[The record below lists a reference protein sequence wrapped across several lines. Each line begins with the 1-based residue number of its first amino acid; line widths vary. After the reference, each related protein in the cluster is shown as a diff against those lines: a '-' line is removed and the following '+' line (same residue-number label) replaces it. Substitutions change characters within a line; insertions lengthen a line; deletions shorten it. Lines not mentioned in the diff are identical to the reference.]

1 MNYYNLLSFKVMYEM
16 TRNIMNISYILS
28 MVGFEHIKYWALNR
42 DHYRLVVNIADK
54 ISRFNIIYVKIFQG
68 ICNNSRILSKE
79 EQAYLLKFTDNVP
92 FSDGEVD
99 YELLNYIGD
108 KYPEIE
114 IDLKPINSGVCAIVY
129 KGKYT
134 YQKEHLG
141 EGDDSGERKDICV
154 KILKKGIRERVDSAI
169 GDLKLLFWMFDYI
182 PYLRDINLSSL
193 LNNNKQMFIDQMD
206 FTMEAAAQTLF
217 REKYSE
223 VDWLKIPEI
232 IRLGD
237 GSGLYQDRMICMEYV
252 EGMKLSSLTSE
263 DKTHFSRLLYRLA
276 LSSAL
281 FYNAIHA
288 DLHSGNMLFVKE
300 VDVNVND
307 DKDKDKDIGTES
319 GYKYRYRL
327 VILDFGLCIFPSAD
341 NQALLYTLLKDMFVK
356 KSIAFESLINNVM
369 VAPLSPRMCIDS
381 LVRDMSV
388 SLKNRIISEINREF
402 QTHMLNNYFGPD
414 SIINMN
420 IVLRKY
426 GLQYSPEADK
436 LFLSIAVAGETGK
449 SLSPDWI
456 DIMGDELKKFQ
467 KIYEMFE
474 F

>member
-1 MNYYNLLSFKVMYEM
+1 MNFYNLLYSRTLYDMARHI
-16 TRNIMNISYILS
+16 TNITYILS
-28 MVGFEHIKYWALNR
+28 MVGFEYIKYWALNR
-42 DHYRLVVNIADK
+42 HHYRLVVNIVDK

-92 FSDGEVD
+92 FSDHEID
-99 YELLNYIGD
+99 YELLNYIGN
-108 KYPEIE
+108 KYPELK

-141 EGDDSGERKDICV
+141 ERDDSGERKDICV
-154 KILKKGIRERVDSAI
+154 KVLKKGIRERVDSAI

-193 LNNNKQMFIDQMD
+193 LNNNKQMFIDQTD
-206 FTMEAAAQTLF
+206 FTMEATAQTLF

-252 EGMKLSSLTSE
+252 EGMKLSSLISE
-263 DKTHFSRLLYRLA
+263 DKPHFSRLLYRLA

-288 DLHSGNMLFVKE
+288 DLHSGNMLFVK
-300 VDVNVND
+300 DVNA
-307 DKDKDKDIGTES
+307 DKDIGSES
-319 GYKYRYRL
+319 GFKYRL

-341 NQALLYTLLKDMFVK
+341 NQALLYTILKDMFVK

-369 VAPLSPRMCIDS
+369 VVPMSPRICIDG
-381 LVRDMSV
+381 LLRDMAV
-388 SLKNRIISEINREF
+388 PLKNKIISEINLEF

-414 SIINMN
+414 TIINMN

-456 DIMGDELKKFQ
+456 EIMGDELKKFQ

>member
-1 MNYYNLLSFKVMYEM
+1 MNYYNLYSRGLYEM
-16 TRNIMNISYILS
+16 MRNITNISYILS
-28 MVGFEHIKYWALNR
+28 MVGFEYIKYSAFNR
-42 DHYRLVVNIADK
+42 DHYQLVVNIADK
-54 ISRFNIIYVKIFQG
+54 ISKFNIIYVKIFQG

-92 FSDGEVD
+92 FSDAEVD
-99 YELLNYIGD
+99 YELLNYICD
-108 KYPEIE
+108 KYPELK
-114 IDLKPINSGVCAIVY
+114 IDLTPINSGVCAIVY

-141 EGDDSGERKDICV
+141 ESDDSVERKDICLKV
-154 KILKKGIRERVDSAI
+154 LKKGIRERVDSAI
-169 GDLKLLFWMFDYI
+169 GNLKLLFWMFDYI
-182 PYLRDINLSSL
+182 PYLRDINLSTL

-217 REKYSE
+217 REKYRG

-232 IRLGD
+232 ICLGD

-252 EGMKLSSLTSE
+252 EGMKLASLTSE
-263 DKTHFSRLLYRLA
+263 DKPHFSRLLYRLA

-288 DLHSGNMLFVKE
+288 DLHSGNMLFVK
-300 VDVNVND
+300 DND
-307 DKDKDKDIGTES
+307 SDSDKDTDKDKDMES
-319 GYKYRYRL
+319 GYKYRL

-341 NQALLYTLLKDMFVK
+341 NQEILYTILKDMFVK

-369 VAPLSPRMCIDS
+369 VVPLCPRMCIDS

-402 QTHMLNNYFGPD
+402 RTHMLNNYFGPD
-414 SIINMN
+414 TLINMN

-456 DIMGDELKKFQ
+456 EIMGDELKKFQ